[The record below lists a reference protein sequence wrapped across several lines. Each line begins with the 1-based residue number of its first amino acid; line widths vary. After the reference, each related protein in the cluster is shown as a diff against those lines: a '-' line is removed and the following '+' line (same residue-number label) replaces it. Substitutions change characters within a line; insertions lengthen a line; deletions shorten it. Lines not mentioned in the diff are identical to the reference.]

1 VFDKYGAREMF
12 MNDATTKPEEG
23 GSPRSGKSRWIV
35 AAVAIGF
42 LIILGYGL
50 RTRPDSP
57 IGAPAPDF
65 TLSLFDGGELSL
77 ADHIGSV
84 VVVNFWASWCIPCR
98 DEAPALEKMW
108 QEYEDRA
115 ASSHVRSDVVF
126 IGVNYK
132 DVESKA
138 LPFIEE
144 FNVTYPNGFDPYNRI
159 SATYRITGVPETFL
173 ISRDGRLL
181 EWWVGPITEDV
192 LRAALEETL

>member
-1 VFDKYGAREMF
+1 MSE
-12 MNDATTKPEEG
+12 ATAKPEET
-23 GSPRSGKSRWIV
+23 GKSRWIV

-77 ADHIGSV
+77 ADQLGSV
-84 VVVNFWASWCIPCR
+84 VVVNFWASWCVPCR

-108 QEYEDRA
+108 QEYEDR
-115 ASSHVRSDVVF
+115 RVVF

-144 FNVTYPNGFDPYNRI
+144 FDVTYPNGYDPYNRI
-159 SATYRITGVPETFL
+159 SAAYRITGVPETFL

-181 EWWVGPITEDV
+181 EWWVGPITEAG
-192 LRAALEETL
+192 LRAALEETLQQ